1 MATYTVNKINY
12 DSNTYNLEDAN
23 ALHSVPIATNAIVGG
38 VKAGG
43 DGISIDTNGVIS
55 SYTSITATYDADD
68 KEVILNVGT
77 LADADITEY

>member
-1 MATYTVNKINY
+1 MPNPVFDKIK
-12 DSNTYNLEDAN
+12 YNNVIYEVEDAN
-23 ALHSVPIATNAIVGG
+23 ALHGIATASNVGG

-43 DGISIDTNGVIS
+43 DGISIDANGVIS
-55 SYTSITATYDADD
+55 SYASITATYDATD

>member
-1 MATYTVNKINY
+1 MANDTILQVKLPNGTTYDIV
-12 DSNTYNLEDAN
+12 DSA
-23 ALHSVPIATNAIVGG
+23 ALHGIATVSNLGG

-43 DGISIDTNGVIS
+43 DGISIAADGTIS
-55 SYTSITATYDADD
+55 SFASITATYDATD